1 MASHTAS
8 AAYRIGLW
16 GRLPLPQLRRD
27 LALPARKRE
36 LASVVMQFHHKK
48 QVELRQNG
56 SPNQD
61 ST

>member
-1 MASHTAS
+1 
-8 AAYRIGLW
+8 
-16 GRLPLPQLRRD
+16 

-36 LASVVMQFHHKK
+36 LASVVMQFHHKEE
-48 QVELRQNG
+48 VELRQNG

>member
-1 MASHTAS
+1 MD
-8 AAYRIGLW
+8 GLW
-16 GRLPLPQLRRD
+16 GRLQLCLLRRN

-36 LASVVMQFHHKK
+36 LVSVVMQLLRKK
-48 QVELRQNG
+48 KVELRQNG